1 MSDDDDD
8 LDELL
13 DEVERKFC
21 SKASVGAFGRGSSHS
36 RTFGSDGTGK
46 SKEGATTANQLPPT
60 DPSLVLHFLLSHT
73 TTFITSQMF
82 TLQTSPVFCPAP
94 AGSSSVSPLQLPP
107 LHTFSSPQ
115 LSDLL
120 TSSST
125 QPNPD
130 QTHFLPGIRQKP
142 CGQYPSSSRCEYK
155 IKPNISLIP
164 LTLMQLSSPGLRE
177 SFTFDHPEP
186 LSSSVS
192 DDIDA
197 FLEDLLEDGGDGG
210 GEGLQ
215 AQHCP
220 KGTPVERPL
229 PPPGGRRCCP
239 VYLGGS
245 GTRCGVGTAAA
256 QRSCDQ
262 LRCTTCDFRVLK
274 FDDCRW
280 DVSCD
285 YLFLRNNMPERHK
298 LRSRLKS
305 SSGWRAYAC
314 QCSWEST
321 EQLIQLQDRP
331 RLTWVCGGHPH

>member
-1 MSDDDDD
+1 MSDDDD

-21 SKASVGAFGRGSSHS
+21 SKASVGAFGRGSSNS

-46 SKEGATTANQLPPT
+46 SKEG
-60 DPSLVLHFLLSHT
+60 
-73 TTFITSQMF
+73 
-82 TLQTSPVFCPAP
+82 
-94 AGSSSVSPLQLPP
+94 
-107 LHTFSSPQ
+107 
-115 LSDLL
+115 
-120 TSSST
+120 
-125 QPNPD
+125 
-130 QTHFLPGIRQKP
+130 
-142 CGQYPSSSRCEYK
+142 
-155 IKPNISLIP
+155 
-164 LTLMQLSSPGLRE
+164 

-245 GTRCGVGTAAA
+245 ATRCGVGTAAA

-262 LRCTTCDFRVLK
+262 LRCTTCDFLVLK